1 MDKCATNSGSTRARL
16 WGYPDPMDEKD
27 PSVPSVELIDE
38 QTTLTLA
45 ELCRCFAVEAE
56 LIEDLVEQ
64 GILEPVGR
72 RGRHWCFPASSLRRT
87 RITLH
92 LRRDLGVN
100 LAGAALALDLLER
113 IEELDA
119 RLHAM
124 QSGRLP

>member
-1 MDKCATNSGSTRARL
+1 MDDNDS
-16 WGYPDPMDEKD
+16 
-27 PSVPSVELIDE
+27 SVVVVELIDE
-38 QTTLTLA
+38 QKTFTLA

-56 LIEDLVEQ
+56 HIESLVEH

-72 RGRHWCFPASSLRRT
+72 RGRHWCFSAGSLRRT

-92 LRRDLGVN
+92 LQRDLGVN

-119 RLHAM
+119 RVRALRGGAPGDM
-124 QSGRLP
+124 

>member
-1 MDKCATNSGSTRARL
+1 MSET
-16 WGYPDPMDEKD
+16 E
-27 PSVPSVELIDE
+27 PSIPPVELIDE
-38 QTTLTLA
+38 QSTFTLA
-45 ELCRCFAVEAE
+45 DLCRSCAVEAE
-56 LIEDLVEQ
+56 LIEALVEQ
-64 GILEPVGR
+64 GILEPTGR

-119 RLHAM
+119 RLRAM
-124 QSGRLP
+124 KGGRLR

>member
-1 MDKCATNSGSTRARL
+1 
-16 WGYPDPMDEKD
+16 MDEKD
-27 PSVPSVELIDE
+27 QSAPPVELIDE

-45 ELCRCFAVEAE
+45 ELCRCFAIEAE

-64 GILEPVGR
+64 GILEPAGR

-113 IEELDA
+113 IEELD
-119 RLHAM
+119 
-124 QSGRLP
+124 GRLRAMKGGRLR